1 MMITSQKI
9 KSFSVSFDHKDF
21 DESAHQKTISNFLNT
36 DHISLQIS
44 NRDIIDNMEKA
55 LYFTETP

>member
-36 DHISLQIS
+36 DHITTAKERLVELQVNQVS
-44 NRDIIDNMEKA
+44 CA
-55 LYFTETP
+55 